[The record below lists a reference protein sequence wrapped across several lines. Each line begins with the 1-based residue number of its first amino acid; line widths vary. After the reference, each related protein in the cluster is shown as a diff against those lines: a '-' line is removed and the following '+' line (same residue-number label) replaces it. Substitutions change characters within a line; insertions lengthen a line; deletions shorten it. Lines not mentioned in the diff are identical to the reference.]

1 MCLLKII
8 VLTLLLKFI
17 KHIYVIIP
25 ILEEY
30 HRIINNDSVHS
41 LNIPIRLFMSDK
53 NSDNI
58 HFSNMYM
65 LWICSTLK
73 RNFYSKYL
81 LSLMHK

>member
-17 KHIYVIIP
+17 KRIYVIIP

-58 HFSNMYM
+58 HFSNTYM
-65 LWICSTLK
+65 FGYAVL
-73 RNFYSKYL
+73 
-81 LSLMHK
+81 

>member
-8 VLTLLLKFI
+8 VLTLLLKCI
-17 KHIYVIIP
+17 KHVYVIIP
-25 ILEEY
+25 LLVEY
-30 HRIINNDSVHS
+30 HSIINNDSIYS

-65 LWICSTLK
+65 LWICNTLK
-73 RNFYSKYL
+73 KKFL
-81 LSLMHK
+81 Q